1 MVRRCSA
8 ARPRHEALLLLLWTT
23 TTAALAQEPP
33 PPATPA
39 PTATTPTTPTT
50 PTEPATETPPET
62 PPAAPPPETPEQ
74 QFKRGQGFFEY
85 RDCPGTIAAIAEL
98 AVPGQL
104 SDEKDQ
110 LEVHRML
117 GICHALV
124 DTPEH
129 KREAAREFSS
139 LLSIDP
145 DFQLDPFEVPP
156 HVVEVFE
163 TQKTAMKARLDEI
176 RRARAKE
183 DNFDDGG
190 VLVERTTEVRVTP
203 LPIVFVP
210 FGLAQI
216 GNGELGKGVAFGAL
230 QGVGLVVNVVGYWGT
245 VIIGAKENVEDGF
258 TADEVALFQGFYG
271 AMCVGLGTLVVG
283 YVLSVGDAW
292 WNREDE
298 LVLAEKQTKRPL
310 TSSELKKL
318 KRIERAPDPEPTT
331 TTTPPP
337 TLPE

>member
-1 MVRRCSA
+1 MII
-8 ARPRHEALLLLLWTT
+8 ALLLLSTTFSAATKAQETPETPETT
-23 TTAALAQEPP
+23 TTAPL
-33 PPATPA
+33 
-39 PTATTPTTPTT
+39 
-50 PTEPATETPPET
+50 PEES
-62 PPAAPPPETPEQ
+62 ADQ
-74 QFKRGQGFFEY
+74 KFKRGKGYFEY
-85 RDCPGTIAAIAEL
+85 RDCPGTIAAVSEL

-124 DTPEH
+124 DSPDH

-176 RRARAKE
+176 RRARANE
-183 DNFDDGG
+183 DNFADGG

-203 LPIVFVP
+203 FSNVFLP
-210 FGLAQI
+210 FGLAQLS
-216 GNGELGKGVAFGAL
+216 NGDLVKAGIFGGVQGVALAVDLVGFVGVTVLQAQTDGGFVVTPEQKAAFDVFWGA
-230 QGVGLVVNVVGYWGT
+230 QAVGVAVLGIAY
-245 VIIGAKENVEDGF
+245 IGGV
-258 TADEVALFQGFYG
+258 
-271 AMCVGLGTLVVG
+271 
-283 YVLSVGDAW
+283 SDAW
-292 WNREDE
+292 YNREE
-298 LVLAEKQTKRPL
+298 QAVLAEKQTKRPL

-318 KRIERAPDPEPTT
+318 KRIERAPDPE
-331 TTTPPP
+331 TTPAPAP
-337 TLPE
+337 

>member
-1 MVRRCSA
+1 MRRRCSA
-8 ARPRHEALLLLLWTT
+8 ARPRLDLLLAALLLFSSTTKAQETPPPEAPT
-23 TTAALAQEPP
+23 TTAPTTTDPTTA
-33 PPATPA
+33 PPAEESA
-39 PTATTPTTPTT
+39 D
-50 PTEPATETPPET
+50 
-62 PPAAPPPETPEQ
+62 Q
-74 QFKRGQGFFEY
+74 KFKRGKGYFEY
-85 RDCPGTIAAIAEL
+85 RDCPGTIAAISEL

-124 DTPEH
+124 DSPDH

-176 RRARAKE
+176 RKARAKE
-183 DNFDDGG
+183 ENFDDGG

-203 LPIVFVP
+203 FANVFLP
-210 FGLAQI
+210 FGLAQLS
-216 GNGELGKGVAFGAL
+216 NGDLVKAGIVGGIQGAAFVVDVVGFVGVTVLQVQTSNGAVVSPEQKAIFDGFWTAQAVGVAAFTLA
-230 QGVGLVVNVVGYWGT
+230 Y
-245 VIIGAKENVEDGF
+245 IGG
-258 TADEVALFQGFYG
+258 
-271 AMCVGLGTLVVG
+271 
-283 YVLSVGDAW
+283 VGDAW
-292 WNREDE
+292 YNREE
-298 LVLAEKQTKRPL
+298 QAVLAEKQTKRPL

-318 KRIERAPDPEPTT
+318 KRIERAPDPEPSPSA
-331 TTTPPP
+331 PPAP
-337 TLPE
+337 